1 MGTDE
6 GEIAVIGPGDVLPD
20 SVIPGRHQSSH
31 FIIPDSGVGGTPSA
45 VTLSTGFNL
54 TEVID
59 GATFYFRPSGTSTN
73 NVTINVDGLGAHS
86 VIRSDGSVNGTQ
98 GAQGRDLQPYAQVVW
113 DGDTSPSTFHL
124 QVGIAGTAV
133 KANTGTTN
141 GDLAFLGSGGRFAGA
156 RMNANGINGFSFSAN
171 NNTMF
176 AQRFGGTDTQI
187 SLGTRYANLFGATF
201 TGAAQGIAPV
211 NGADFVTLDYFN
223 MHSPALDL

>member
-1 MGTDE
+1 MAPGDMIAATLQHITWNGLSYSWATPRKGDASLFNVGTSE
-6 GEIAVIGPGDVLPD
+6 GEIAVIGAGDVLPD

-98 GAQGRDLQPYAQVVW
+98 GSARAGFAAVRAGRMGW
-113 DGDTSPSTFHL
+113 RH
-124 QVGIAGTAV
+124 
-133 KANTGTTN
+133 
-141 GDLAFLGSGGRFAGA
+141 
-156 RMNANGINGFSFSAN
+156 
-171 NNTMF
+171 
-176 AQRFGGTDTQI
+176 
-187 SLGTRYANLFGATF
+187 
-201 TGAAQGIAPV
+201 
-211 NGADFVTLDYFN
+211 
-223 MHSPALDL
+223 